1 MQILKKYKGK
11 YAIQSFNIL
20 TIYWFKKNYPNI
32 LRGQLAYSFKKK
44 KTNIITKIL
53 LKNMV
58 FNIVTKPNFISYKYD
73 EISPKKLKKYKRKG
87 IITLAW
93 TINNKEEYN
102 KYKNEFDNLICEKFI
117 NI

>member
-1 MQILKKYKGK
+1 
-11 YAIQSFNIL
+11 
-20 TIYWFKKNYPNI
+20 
-32 LRGQLAYSFKKK
+32 
-44 KTNIITKIL
+44 
-53 LKNMV
+53 MV